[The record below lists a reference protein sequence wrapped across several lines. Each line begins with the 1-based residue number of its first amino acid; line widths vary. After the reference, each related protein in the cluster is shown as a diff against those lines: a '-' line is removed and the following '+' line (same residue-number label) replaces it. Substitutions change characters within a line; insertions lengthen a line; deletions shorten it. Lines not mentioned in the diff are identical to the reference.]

1 MSDTQRVYQIKIDGI
16 NESIKGVESLGDNVA
31 KTGNAWKD
39 TQKALKDVKAE
50 MAGLDKSSDEW
61 KQLAKVA
68 GDYKD
73 KLDDINQAARRF
85 ASDTKGL
92 DDAINIGQSIT
103 SVYGLAEGAMSAFGV
118 STEDAVEAIQKMQSA
133 MSILQSLKALQETL
147 RGSSATADMFTKAM
161 NLMSVA
167 LGKGS
172 TASKVLRGAMLAI
185 PLMLIITL
193 VTELVLHWD
202 ELVGWFT
209 KTFPALKN
217 LTTWFNKVK
226 GAVAGVSNAVWTTI
240 KSFSNL
246 GSVVKAL
253 LSGDWDKAVEIVKNS
268 LNNITNAYQKG
279 YADELA
285 SIEEGVTLK
294 QVEENNKRTKHQ
306 LDMLKAQK
314 GNAAKYSKEG
324 IALQKKDFEERKKLA
339 KGNKDE
345 LNKIAVEEASF
356 YRECQESK
364 SAAARKAAAD
374 AKKAAKEAADA
385 EKKAADE
392 EKKARDKS
400 YKAEVALAKSTL
412 EYNIKAKELDID
424 AVQERVKLYSTGPVE
439 KYEAAIILLNAR
451 NKELIELQRQLKTYD
466 YFDEY
471 RNNIDET
478 ATSLKVF
485 MDAMNDIV
493 DKSKAWGKVVSTEM
507 FADFAKQNKIFENL
521 TEDQFKYLYSIYIK
535 YIKDGLNKTKDVV
548 ADVQSVE
555 KAALAKEMEGIEKTS
570 LKYELEQDKKSVAA
584 QSLVKGLNTLWDN
597 YLLHVKKVYGEDSKE
612 YLEAQK
618 KKRQATQKTIDNA
631 STVNKKKSK
640 TKKDDVNGGFGVD
653 DQTNWSSLW
662 DKDSPVFENLMNL
675 DDLLFENV
683 LNPIG
688 DAFSTLLEFQIEE
701 AQAALDEA
709 TEMHDA
715 SVEKVQESQSKI
727 EELNEKMKNSSG
739 SQLEAYKQQQADEML
754 LMAQREAEE
763 KRLAREKE
771 KREKELE
778 RKQKQQKKLDLKMT
792 LATSLANTAEG
803 VTKALTWGF
812 PLGTIFAAIIG
823 AMGAVQ
829 IATITKQISK
839 LADGGVLGGREHKDG
854 GNPIPSM
861 GVEVEKGEAVINKR
875 STAKYLPLLD
885 AINAEGN
892 GGKHTLLQ
900 SSGNVIRKYADGGV
914 LNYQRIAQNLD
925 SVNQTKLIQTA
936 IGDIDFHPVVE
947 VVQIAKGI
955 NQLTE
960 VRQLAGGSSPL
971 N

>member
-1 MSDTQRVYQIKIDGI
+1 MAEQKTYSIKIDGI
-16 NESIKGVESLGDNVA
+16 NESIKGVESLGSNVA
-31 KTGNAWKD
+31 KTGDAWKD
-39 TQKALKDVKAE
+39 TQKALKAVKAE

-61 KQLAKVA
+61 KKLAKTA

-118 STEDAVEAIQKMQSA
+118 STEDAVAAIQKMQSA
-133 MSILQSLKALQETL
+133 MSILQSLKTLQDTL
-147 RGSSATADMFTKAM
+147 RGSTATSEMFTKAM

-226 GAVAGVSNAVWTTI
+226 GAIAGVSNAVWTTI

-364 SAAARKAAAD
+364 SAAAKKAAAD
-374 AKKAAKEAADA
+374 AKKSAKEAADA
-385 EKKAADE
+385 EKKAAE
-392 EKKARDKS
+392 EAKKARDKS
-400 YKAEVALAKSTL
+400 YKAEEALGKSTL
-412 EYNIKAKELDID
+412 EYQIERKKQDI
-424 AVQERVKLYSTGPVE
+424 EYYKNGMKLYETGPVD
-439 KYEAAIILLNAR
+439 KYLAEVNKLNEAS
-451 NKELIELQRQLKTYD
+451 KELVTLQRQLKLYD
-466 YFDEY
+466 YFNDY
-471 RNNIDET
+471 RSNIDET
-478 ATSLKVF
+478 ATSLDNF
-485 MDAMNDIV
+485 MKGINTLV
-493 DKSKAWGKVVSTEM
+493 DEFKASGKVISVDE
-507 FADFAKQNKIFENL
+507 FAIFAKGIDQFSNL
-521 TEDQFKYLYSIYIK
+521 TEDQFKYLYHIYID
-535 YIKDGLNKTKDVV
+535 YLKDGLNKAEDTA
-548 ADVQSVE
+548 ADVLSVQKE
-555 KAALAKEMEGIEKTS
+555 SLNKEMEGIEKNT
-570 LKYELEQDKKSVAA
+570 LQYELSEDKKSEAT
-584 QSLVKGLNTLWDN
+584 QILVQKLNTQWDN
-597 YLLHVKKVYGEDSKE
+597 YLEHVKQVYGEDSKE

-618 KKRQATQKTIDNA
+618 KKQQDPVVGKKRKRDDDNPFMD
-631 STVNKKKSK
+631 SYGE
-640 TKKDDVNGGFGVD
+640 DEDGPGVD
-653 DQTNWSSLW
+653 W
-662 DKDSPVFENLMNL
+662 DEIGKRIEQAYDAYAAPIVEGLGDSIHMMM
-675 DDLLFENV
+675 
-683 LNPIG
+683 
-688 DAFSTLLEFQIEE
+688 EFAIEE
-701 AQAALDEA
+701 AEAALEEA
-709 TEMHDA
+709 TEIHDNA
-715 SVEKVQESQSKI
+715 VEKVSESKDRLS
-727 EELNEKMKNSSG
+727 ELNEKMKNSSG
-739 SQLEAYKQQQADEML
+739 AQLEAYKQQQADEML

-763 KRLAREKE
+763 KRLQKEKE

-778 RKQKQQKKLDLKMT
+778 AKKKKQRKLELQQQLSEAIVSGALAVING
-792 LATSLANTAEG
+792 LATKPFLPVG
-803 VTKALTWGF
+803 
-812 PLGTIFAAIIG
+812 I
-823 AMGAVQ
+823 AMGALAGVMTAVQ
-829 IATITKQISK
+829 IATITKQMSK
-839 LADGGVLGGREHKDG
+839 LADGGLLSGPSHSQGGIAV
-854 GNPIPSM
+854 GNTGI
-861 GVEVEKGEAVINKR
+861 EVEGGEYVVNKR
-875 STAKYLPLLD
+875 SVKKYLPLLQ
-885 AINAEGN
+885 AINEEGAMHKTRAN
-892 GGKHTLLQ
+892 QIGKF
-900 SSGNVIRKYADGGV
+900 ADGGQ

-936 IGDIDFHPVVE
+936 IGDIDFHPVVS
-947 VVQIAKGI
+947 VVDI
-955 NQLTE
+955 NRGQKNYAE
-960 VRQLAGGSSPL
+960 VRQLSGAK